1 MKEFNTLLH
10 QTISRLFLVVW
21 PPFAEDSALAIDMS
35 MGFVFTQDPNCLC
48 IVSTDTNNLC
58 MPCLKYEMLPDVI
71 LPWPSFYFRMEQWMT
86 GVEEADLNRESDKFT
101 AAEAFAKPRVLDTE
115 YYEVTNVD
123 LFVGIVAHPI
133 RSIEFIRMQNTA
145 VPFGVKLMFD
155 KDYVLSS
162 PINDGNTIETAYFN
176 NNANILNF
184 ERIGSITYDAI
195 TG

>member
-1 MKEFNTLLH
+1 
-10 QTISRLFLVVW
+10 
-21 PPFAEDSALAIDMS
+21 
-35 MGFVFTQDPNCLC
+35 
-48 IVSTDTNNLC
+48 
-58 MPCLKYEMLPDVI
+58 
-71 LPWPSFYFRMEQWMT
+71 MT
-86 GVEEADLNRESDKFT
+86 SVEEADLNRESDKFT

-176 NNANILNF
+176 NNTNILNF